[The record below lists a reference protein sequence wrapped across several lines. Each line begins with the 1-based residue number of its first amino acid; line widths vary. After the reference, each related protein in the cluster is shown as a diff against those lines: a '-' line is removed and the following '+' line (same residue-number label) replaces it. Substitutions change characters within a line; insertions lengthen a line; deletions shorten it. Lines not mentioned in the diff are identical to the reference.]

1 MPRALNHHPKRF
13 PLTNELH
20 ARPFQPMQVPGR
32 VVHLAFKHPEGAV
45 DRDPAEDRAQL
56 IAFLDRHG
64 APHPAPEANHFVVD
78 LGRFRLTWERHTEF
92 VSYTLFEEGPVHA
105 VFSGAL
111 VEVFPEDW
119 LARMP
124 GAVIA
129 ANEIELIRAESEAAA
144 DEMLAGPLGREFN
157 PESLAVARVLD
168 GAALALGDFR
178 IHEEG
183 FARFAVL
190 IHDEVGP
197 RRLGRLVQRL
207 IEIETYRTAAML
219 ALPIAREKAKRL
231 NEIERNMSLL
241 IGLVAEDTR
250 GQADGAILATL
261 TELAAELEAM
271 SAATAFRFGAAAA
284 YKAIVAQRIESLREE
299 RVGGR
304 QLFSEFMARRFEP
317 AMRTCQA
324 VERRL
329 SDLSIRAGRI
339 AELLRT
345 RVNVAVEEQNQK
357 LLASMDKRAELQLRL
372 QQTVE
377 GLSVVAISYYAVSL
391 GGYLIKPVSIW
402 IDVSRDMLSG
412 IIAIPTV
419 VVVWWFVTRIRR
431 GITHSPRRGRTR
443 S

>member
-1 MPRALNHHPKRF
+1 MSRPLKHHPKRYA
-13 PLTNELH
+13 LTNELH

-32 VVHLAFKHPEGAV
+32 VAHLAFKHPEGAA
-45 DRDPAEDRAQL
+45 DRDPGEDRAQL

-64 APHPAPEANHFVVD
+64 APHPAPEASHYVID

-92 VSYTLFEEGPVHA
+92 VSYTLSEEGPASA
-105 VFSGAL
+105 VFTGAL
-111 VEVFPEDW
+111 LEVFPGDW
-119 LARMP
+119 LETMP
-124 GAVIA
+124 GSVIA
-129 ANEIELIRAESEAAA
+129 ANEIELIRVESEEAAE
-144 DEMLAGPLGREFN
+144 EMLAGPLGREFN

-168 GAALALGDFR
+168 GAGLALGDFR

-190 IHDEVGP
+190 IHDEVGT

-207 IEIETYRTAAML
+207 IEIETYRTTAML
-219 ALPIAREKAKRL
+219 ALPMAREKGKRL
-231 NEIERNMSLL
+231 NEIERNLTLL

-250 GQADGAILATL
+250 GKADGAILSTL

-271 SAATAFRFGAAAA
+271 SAATAFRFGAATA
-284 YKAIVAQRIESLREE
+284 YEAIVQQRIKSLREE

-304 QLFSEFMARRFEP
+304 QLFSEFMVRRFDP

-329 SDLSIRAGRI
+329 ADLSIRAGRI

-345 RVNVAVEEQNQK
+345 RVNVAVEEQNQR

-391 GGYLIKPVSIW
+391 ATYLVSPVAPALG
-402 IDVSRDMLSG
+402 LSKELLTAIVAIP
-412 IIAIPTV
+412 IIAG
-419 VVVWWFVTRIRR
+419 VWMFVSRIRR
-431 GITHSPRRGRTR
+431 GITHPSRPSGK
-443 S
+443 SG